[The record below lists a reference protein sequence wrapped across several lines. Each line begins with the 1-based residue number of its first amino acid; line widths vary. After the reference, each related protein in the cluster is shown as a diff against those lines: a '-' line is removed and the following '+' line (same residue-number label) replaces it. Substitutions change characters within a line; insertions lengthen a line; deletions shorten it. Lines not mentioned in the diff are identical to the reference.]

1 MGCAQSTKQK
11 KYQSN
16 KKQNLQQKKVS
27 KPQNI
32 TQEFVSKAK
41 IQGISV
47 EKILQ
52 AFHTPS
58 ELPTRE
64 HQNKTFSNPNLFQNI
79 EILHKHMYP
88 KLKPLSCNSLFKN
101 RQSLGLCVHDQRSTI
116 ASLQPHKSGAYFNE
130 CYQSKEFIEEPNA
143 RKDNFQIPN
152 C

>member
-1 MGCAQSTKQK
+1 MGCAQSTKQN

-16 KKQNLQQKKVS
+16 KKQNKQQKNVS

-32 TQEFVSKAK
+32 TQEFVQKAK

-47 EKILQ
+47 EKVLIVDP
-52 AFHTPS
+52 TPS

-64 HQNKTFSNPNLFQNI
+64 HKNKTFSHPNLLQNI

-101 RQSLGLCVHDQRSTI
+101 RQNLGLCVHDQRSTI
-116 ASLQPHKSGAYFNE
+116 ASLQPHKSGAYFND
-130 CYQSKEFIEEPNA
+130 CYQTKEFIEEPNP
-143 RKDNFQIPN
+143 RKDILQIPN